1 MGGNEAMDIHDLA
14 DAKLPVTYY
23 TLDGILVENPQK
35 PGIYLVRQGTQT
47 RKVFL
52 R

>member
-23 TLDGILVENPQK
+23 TLDGIRVESPQT
-35 PGIYLVRQGTQT
+35 PGIYLVRQGTQIH
-47 RKVFL
+47 KVFL
-52 R
+52 K